1 MPMGKASGQ
10 KINFEKSKVF
20 FSANTPPS
28 RRKIPLHS
36 FNLAML
42 WKQGWR
48 FISNKDTMVFKV
60 FKAKYFPKEDFLD
73 ANLGKIPVMFGVV
86 FMFHGL
92 L

>member
-1 MPMGKASGQ
+1 MLGK
-10 KINFEKSKVF
+10 
-20 FSANTPPS
+20 
-28 RRKIPLHS
+28 RD
-36 FNLAML
+36 
-42 WKQGWR
+42 WR
-48 FISNKDTMVFKV
+48 FVSNQDTMIFKV